1 MRTKFILLT
10 FLVSVSQLAFAQNE
24 RKFVREGNRYYEKA
38 MADTTKIDTTMYSQA
53 ETAYLKALD
62 KRPDDLKWNFNL
74 GDALYKQMKF
84 EESAAKFG
92 EISDKS
98 TDKMEKSRALHN
110 MGNSLLMQKKLDE
123 SIEAYKDALRKNPN
137 DLETKYNLLYA
148 MNMKKKQEQQQKNQD
163 QNKNQDKNKDQK
175 KDQNKDQKQNKDD
188 QNKDKQDQNKDQQQQ
203 NKDQNKDKQDQQNQ
217 QQQPQQNKISKENA
231 ERLLQALQNNEK
243 DIQEKVKKAQA
254 VKAESRK
261 AEKDW

>member
-1 MRTKFILLT
+1 MRTKFIILT
-10 FLVSVSQLAFAQNE
+10 FLISVSQLVFAQNE

-53 ETAYLKALD
+53 ETAYRKALD

-92 EISDKS
+92 EILDKS

-137 DLETKYNLLYA
+137 DMETKYNLLYA

-163 QNKNQDKNKDQK
+163 KNK
-175 KDQNKDQKQNKDD
+175 D
-188 QNKDKQDQNKDQQQQ
+188 QNKDKQDQNKDQQQQQQ